1 MPKSYRHLAYEER
14 CQVENPKKS
23 GLSKGSIA
31 QHPTLISDQITPYT
45 GIRADCCTSEWKRDS
60 RMPDRHP
67 KETVHLRTGENLPQR
82 IKGGQFKLDP
92 YPESP

>member
-31 QHPTLISDQITPYT
+31 QHPTLISDQITPLL
-45 GIRADCCTSEWKRDS
+45 GSGPIVA
-60 RMPDRHP
+60 
-67 KETVHLRTGENLPQR
+67 LRTGNG
-82 IKGGQFKLDP
+82 IKSRAG
-92 YPESP
+92 